1 MPYTAHYVDAGKG
14 VHKFGSGTVTG
25 LEIFVSA
32 IEESRDQERAR
43 KLRYGL
49 IDFSAVTEFKVTP
62 QDIHRIVEANR
73 KTAAL
78 TPNAVVAIVAPSEL
92 PYAMSRLWHTLSDD
106 LGWTSHVFHT
116 RPDAVAWLRK
126 HLVRPDESG
135 AATAENQFPS
145 LEQVCATKSQ

>member
-49 IDFSAVTEFKVTP
+49 IDFSAVTEFKVT
-62 QDIHRIVEANR
+62 QR
-73 KTAAL
+73 AAL
-78 TPNAVVAIVAPSEL
+78 CDVATLAHAVRRSRLDVPCLPYPPGCRGVAPE
-92 PYAMSRLWHTLSDD
+92 
-106 LGWTSHVFHT
+106 TS
-116 RPDAVAWLRK
+116 
-126 HLVRPDESG
+126 G
-135 AATAENQFPS
+135 PS
-145 LEQVCATKSQ
+145 